1 MPDTH
6 NNHQDTENTTN
17 TSQESPSLPPAGG
30 RSARERAML
39 SDHDAKVWGEVQEVD
54 GGYNVSNPVA
64 VKRKM
69 GVGEKT
75 RRACALKLAGASYA
89 SIAETLGYSDA
100 SGARKAVMRG
110 MESTLQES
118 AGELRKLHYGR
129 LEHLLGLLW
138 PDVNALDLPSMKL
151 ALDVMDRMDRLFG
164 LSAPDRLDVGVGGR
178 ETVIVADGDKEAY
191 LKALADAGHEVQ
203 GATLDTTANEVE
215 SH

>member
-6 NNHQDTENTTN
+6 NNPEDTENTTN
-17 TSQESPSLPPAGG
+17 TPSSASSLPPAGG

-39 SDHDAKVWGEVQEVD
+39 SDHDAKVWGEVQEVP

-64 VKRKM
+64 VKKKM

-191 LKALADAGHEVQ
+191 LKALREAGHEVQ
-203 GATLDTTANEVE
+203 GATLDTTAEEVD
-215 SH
+215 